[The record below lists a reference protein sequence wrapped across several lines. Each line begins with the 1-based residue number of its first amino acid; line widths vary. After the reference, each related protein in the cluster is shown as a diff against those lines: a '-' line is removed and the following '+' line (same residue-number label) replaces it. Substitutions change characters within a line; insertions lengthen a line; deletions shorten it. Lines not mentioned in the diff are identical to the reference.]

1 MKNIILI
8 FTLFIFQI
16 SPAQD
21 RLSGYLETAAK
32 NNPEL
37 KAAFD
42 RYRAALEKI
51 PQVRSLPDPQLMFGY
66 FIRPVETKTGP
77 QEFKISLSQ
86 MFPWFGTL
94 KAAGQSQTYRAKA
107 AYETFEQ
114 TKTELF
120 KNVRQVYYNLYL
132 VEKQITLTKENLSI
146 LSRFQSLAQNKIA
159 AGTATATDELRARMA
174 LNEARND
181 LRRLQDRKK
190 VLENTFKNLLH
201 TDIPVSIHLPEQLG
215 KQLLPNLSQLKSQLT
230 ENHLIKRQFFL
241 IDAYKKKQILARKAG
256 LPKLSIGLDY
266 INIGQEMNPTG
277 FNDAVMLRAGITVPV
292 FQKKYKAMVKE
303 NRFLTE
309 AGESTKQALTDDLDN
324 KLQSAYA
331 RYEDALRRIEL
342 YRQQKTLA
350 RRSTE
355 ILQSSY
361 MSGGKNFEEILRM
374 QSRYIRY
381 AVQYEKALSDLH
393 KSIADI
399 QFLLGKNDLNNEKKQ

>member
-1 MKNIILI
+1 MKRTIII
-8 FTLFIFQI
+8 ITLFIFQI

-37 KAAFD
+37 KAAFN

-94 KAAGQSQTYRAKA
+94 KAAGQSQTFRAKA

-114 TKTELF
+114 TKTKLF
-120 KNVRQVYYNLYL
+120 KNVRQVYYDLYL
-132 VEKQITLTKENLSI
+132 VEKQMALTEENLTI
-146 LSRFQSLAQNKIA
+146 LQRFQSLAQNKIA
-159 AGTATATDELRARMA
+159 AGTASATDELRARMA
-174 LNEARND
+174 VNEARND
-181 LRRLQDRKK
+181 LKKLQDRKT
-190 VLENTFKNLLH
+190 VLENTFRNLVH
-201 TDIPVSIHLPEQLG
+201 MDKPVSIDLPEQLDE
-215 KQLLPNLSQLKSQLT
+215 QLLPDLSQLKSQLT
-230 ENHLIKRQFFL
+230 ENHLIKRQNFL

-256 LPKLSIGLDY
+256 LPKLSVGLDY
-266 INIGQEMNPTG
+266 INIGQGMTNTG
-277 FNDAVMLRAGITVPV
+277 FNDAVMVRAGITVPI
-292 FQKKYKAMVKE
+292 FRKKYKAMIKE
-303 NRFLTE
+303 NRLLTE
-309 AGESTKQALTDDLDN
+309 AGESTKQALRDDLDSR
-324 KLQSAYA
+324 LQAAYA
-331 RYEDALRRIEL
+331 RYEDALRRVDL

-393 KSIADI
+393 KSIAEI
-399 QFLLGKNDLNNEKKQ
+399 QFLLGNNDFNNPKN

>member
-1 MKNIILI
+1 MKRTIII
-8 FTLFIFQI
+8 ITLFIFQI

-94 KAAGQSQTYRAKA
+94 KAAGQSQTFRAKA

-114 TKTELF
+114 TKTKLF
-120 KNVRQVYYNLYL
+120 KNVRQVYYDLYL
-132 VEKQITLTKENLSI
+132 VEKQMALTEENLTI
-146 LSRFQSLAQNKIA
+146 LQRFQSLAQNKIA
-159 AGTATATDELRARMA
+159 AGTASATDELRARMA
-174 LNEARND
+174 VNKARND
-181 LRRLQDRKK
+181 LKKLQDRKT
-190 VLENTFKNLLH
+190 VLENTFRNLVH
-201 TDIPVSIHLPEQLG
+201 MDKPVSIDLPEQLDE
-215 KQLLPNLSQLKSQLT
+215 QLLPDLSQLKSQLT
-230 ENHLIKRQFFL
+230 ENHLIKRQNFL

-256 LPKLSIGLDY
+256 LPKLSVGLDY
-266 INIGQEMNPTG
+266 INIGQGMTNTG
-277 FNDAVMLRAGITVPV
+277 FNDAVMVRAGITVPI
-292 FQKKYKAMVKE
+292 FRKKYKAMIKE
-303 NRFLTE
+303 NRLLTQ
-309 AGESTKQALTDDLDN
+309 AGESTKQALIDDLDSR
-324 KLQSAYA
+324 LQTAYA
-331 RYEDALRRIEL
+331 RYEDALRRVDL

-350 RRSTE
+350 KRSIE
-355 ILQSSY
+355 ILQSEY
-361 MSGGKNFEEILRM
+361 MSGNKNFEEILRM

-393 KSIADI
+393 KSIAEI
-399 QFLLGKNDLNNEKKQ
+399 QFLLGNNDFNNPKN